1 MTTVD
6 VPAPPNGSEPGAWIL
21 QKAVSPRRRAANSLA
36 TAWMIGSLLVALVP
50 VAVIAV
56 YVASKGAGVMS
67 WSFLTN
73 NIQIVT
79 QLPGGGMGP
88 AIVGTLVI
96 TGVAALMAIPLGV
109 LAAVY
114 LNEYGRQSRI
124 AQVIRFMAD
133 VMTGVPSI
141 VMGLFIATIWVSAGF
156 HVGYSG
162 FAGSLALG
170 ALMLPIVIRS
180 CEEML
185 KLVPDDMRQAS
196 DALGARRWR
205 TVLSVVIPAALPG
218 IVSGA
223 MLAIARAAGETAP
236 LLLTIGVT
244 NTVNSN
250 PFSGTNTTL
259 SQEIWF
265 NAQTPF
271 DAAKDR
277 AWGAA
282 LTLIVIVFVFTVIAR
297 VVASRFSSAAALRP
311 TRSGTTPARRRGPT
325 PG

>member
-1 MTTVD
+1 MTALQT
-6 VPAPPNGSEPGAWIL
+6 PAPPGGDDAAAWIL
-21 QKAVSPRRRAANSLA
+21 QRAISPRRRLVNACAS
-36 TAWMIGSLLVALVP
+36 AWMIGSLLIALIP
-50 VAVIAV
+50 VVVIAV

-67 WSFLTN
+67 VSFLTKN
-73 NIQIVT
+73 LPIVT
-79 QLPGGGMGP
+79 QFPGGGIAP

-96 TGVAALMAIPLGV
+96 TGVAALMAIPLGI
-109 LAAVY
+109 LAAVF
-114 LNEYGRQSRI
+114 LNEYGRQRRI

-141 VMGLFIATIWVSAGF
+141 VMGLFVATVWVSAGLHF
-156 HVGYSG
+156 GYSG
-162 FAGSLALG
+162 FAGSLA

-185 KLVPDDMRQAS
+185 KLVPEDLRLAS

-205 TVLSVVIPAALPG
+205 TIVSVVLPAALPG

-223 MLAIARAAGETAP
+223 MLAVARAAGETAP
-236 LLLTIGVT
+236 LLFTIGVT
-244 NTVNSN
+244 TSVNAN
-250 PFSGTNTTL
+250 PFHGTNTTL

-271 DAAKDR
+271 AAAKDR

-282 LTLIVIVFVFTVIAR
+282 LTLILIVFLFTVLAR
-297 VVASRFSSAAALRP
+297 VVARRFSTL
-311 TRSGTTPARRRGPT
+311 G
-325 PG
+325 